1 MAYSFKTLSGNK
13 TYKYFIMKKIINHS
27 LQLIVVLITTVVVL
41 FSCQKIDRPEL
52 GEFVRDANPPGGP
65 LKFYAAFDG
74 TTSDP
79 LMNAVDSVRA
89 NFAVSNPLVSVTGI
103 NGKGIQGAADKAVK
117 YTSANDFKN
126 ATSCTIAMWV
136 NNTVNPNTEL
146 YFSLTS
152 KDYWHESAAFL
163 LVEHAAADKC
173 TFKFALQDK
182 WVEYTNQSFTKPLF
196 NGQWH
201 HLAFTYDETTS
212 MLKIYFDGVEVP
224 TPGTSGNLG
233 LGKLN
238 LKNANNLVISGW
250 NKHAGIS
257 GPTDGWI
264 NSFSGKM
271 DQFRLYG
278 KALSASE
285 VLALYNSKL

>member
-1 MAYSFKTLSGNK
+1 
-13 TYKYFIMKKIINHS
+13 MKKNIQQFF
-27 LQLIVVLITTVVVL
+27 LAATVVLL
-41 FSCQKIDRPEL
+41 AASCQKMDRPAL
-52 GEFVRDANPPGGP
+52 GDYPKDANPPGGP

-74 TTSDP
+74 TTTNP
-79 LMNAVDSVRA
+79 LMNAVDSIRA
-89 NFAVSNPLVSVTGI
+89 NFASDNPLVSIAGVT
-103 NGKGIQGAADKAVK
+103 GKGIQGTGTKAIK
-117 YTSANDFKN
+117 YPSANDFN
-126 ATSCTIAMWV
+126 GVTSCTISMWV

-163 LVEHAAADKC
+163 LVEHAAVDKC

-201 HLAFTYDETTS
+201 HIAFTYEETTS
-212 MLKIYFDGVEVP
+212 VLKVYFDGIEVP
-224 TPGTSGNLG
+224 TPGTSGNFG
-233 LGKLN
+233 IGKLN
-238 LKNANNLVISGW
+238 LKNATNLVVGGW
-250 NKHAGIS
+250 NKHAGLS

-264 NSFSGKM
+264 NGFSGKM

-285 VLALYNSKL
+285 VMALFNSKL

>member
-1 MAYSFKTLSGNK
+1 MKNRILFCLAMATLVFVAGSCS
-13 TYKYFIMKKIINHS
+13 KKA
-27 LQLIVVLITTVVVL
+27 
-41 FSCQKIDRPEL
+41 RPGL
-52 GEFVRDANPPGGP
+52 ADYPKDADPHFPLYPGGP
-65 LKFYAAFDG
+65 LKFYTAFNG
-74 TTSDP
+74 TTTDK

-89 NFAVSNPLVSVTGI
+89 NFPTNNPLASTTGI
-103 NGKGIQGAADKAVK
+103 SGSGIMGDGAKAIK
-117 YTSANDFKN
+117 YPTANDFN
-126 ATSCTIAMWV
+126 LSTSCTISMWV

-146 YFSLTS
+146 YFSLVS

-163 LVEHAAADKC
+163 LVEHAAVDKC
-173 TFKFALQDK
+173 TFKFALQDH

-196 NGQWH
+196 NGNWH

-212 MLKIYFDGVEVP
+212 ILKIYFDGAEVP

-238 LKNANNLVISGW
+238 LKTSTNLVVGGW
-250 NKHAGIS
+250 NKHADIS
-257 GPTDGWI
+257 GPTDAWI
-264 NSFSGKM
+264 SGYTGKM

-278 KALSASE
+278 KALTASE

>member
-1 MAYSFKTLSGNK
+1 
-13 TYKYFIMKKIINHS
+13 MKKINKATQYAVFIFS
-27 LQLIVVLITTVVVL
+27 LCIVL
-41 FSCQKIDRPEL
+41 FSCQKIDRPAL
-52 GEFVRDANPPGGP
+52 GEYVKDANPPGGP

-74 TTSDP
+74 SGTDK

-89 NFAVSNPLVSVTGI
+89 NFPSVNPFVSVTGI
-103 NGKGIQGAADKAVK
+103 TGKGMQADGAKAIK
-117 YTSANDFKN
+117 YPSANDFKG
-126 ATSCTIAMWV
+126 ATSCTISMWV

-146 YFSLTS
+146 YFSLAS

-163 LVEHAAADKC
+163 LVENAAVDKC
-173 TFKFALQDK
+173 TFKFALQDH
-182 WVEYTNQSFTKPLF
+182 WVEYTNQSFAKPLF

-212 MLKIYFDGVEVP
+212 TVKVYFDGTEVALP
-224 TPGTSGNLG
+224 AGAAGNFAG

-238 LKNANNLVISGW
+238 LKNAENLVVGGW
-250 NKHAGIS
+250 NKQAGIS

-264 NSFSGKM
+264 SGFTGKM

-278 KALSASE
+278 KALTGSE
-285 VLALYNSKL
+285 ILALYNSKL